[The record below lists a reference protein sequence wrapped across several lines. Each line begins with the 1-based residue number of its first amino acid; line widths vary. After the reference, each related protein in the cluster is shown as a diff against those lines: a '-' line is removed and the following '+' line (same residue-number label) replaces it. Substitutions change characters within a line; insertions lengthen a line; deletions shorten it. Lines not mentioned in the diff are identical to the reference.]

1 MAIDQME
8 LLAGVCVCLYN
19 VWGQEGLY
27 VRRQGDYAQ
36 CPRLSL
42 SICSARTGSLTEPG
56 VHCGFARLARQ

>member
-8 LLAGVCVCLYN
+8 LLAGCVCLYN
-19 VWGQEGLY
+19 VWGHEGLY

-42 SICSARTGSLTEPG
+42 SILFGKNG
-56 VHCGFARLARQ
+56 VSY